1 MADKKEVNDLNDQLV
16 EKSNIRRMVDNIRK
30 SSQNA
35 SEIIYGST
43 DNIHDDNR
51 KDVNHINKVI
61 NKINLQYKQTTGD
74 NIIEF
79 FDAISGISNGPKGSK
94 KRTKSQLTGFEEIT
108 KQLEKPEMYNIN
120 ELFSVENDRAI
131 LYNNYRLIYD
141 NIPQLAQALNTYVD
155 NILSPDDF
163 TKSVFNILIDG
174 KIITSNLTT
183 EDNSNIIENV
193 KSLMKTYKLE
203 NLSKEIIR
211 ESLKIGD
218 QFVAVLPIKKE
229 ISNMLSESNHDIL
242 FNHNTETLF
251 SPNEIMLED
260 DELIEWNNSI
270 IDNVKD
276 KLYPIESLSES
287 ATKEER
293 TKYQQDKL
301 LFEEKK
307 RKFKADIAECLNNT
321 FKFYDSADILAEEF
335 YVMNE
340 DFNKEITNGLVD
352 IPFKSQSKMRKDKSK
367 DRTKL
372 TINGS
377 IVKVLDPSKVVK
389 LTLDGICFGYYYMEK
404 AVDYGDKA
412 VKGNYSQTNSI
423 FTSFGNT
430 MAPELPNSKYKLIT
444 DIFVKNIG
452 KKINKKFIN
461 NNPNFKNTIYTLLR
475 QQYIQDNQINVV
487 YIPPNQVIHFGE
499 GGGLDDQNDYHDSI
513 FKSILY
519 TAKIYL
525 AVQTST
531 LMLKLVR
538 SPEKRA
544 FYIETDLDQDA
555 EAVVQSFVRDS
566 KTKEIKMESFN
577 KDINTV
583 LNSIGSFQDYYIP
596 VVDGNK
602 PVEIDTIQ
610 GMNVE
615 MNNDF
620 LEYLLNTL
628 ISGMGIPKEFL
639 SVTDQT
645 EFARSLAMQNGK
657 FVRSIIVK
665 QKVFAEQFTQFIRIL
680 YENEFDNSK
689 VDSDKIKI
697 EFPSPASLNM
707 TNLNEQIGN
716 SQTTIQF
723 FLDTLVGEQTDEN
736 KEKYAIAKKVFT
748 KEILSNFDWEKWE
761 TILNQEVGSKA
772 TEEKITK
779 KLNTPDNNPEDM
791 GGGEMY

>member
-1 MADKKEVNDLNDQLV
+1 MADKKEVNDINDQLV
-16 EKSNIRRMVDNIRK
+16 EKNNIRRMVSNIRK

-43 DNIHDDNR
+43 DSIHDDNR

-242 FNHNTETLF
+242 FNHNAETLF

-260 DELIEWNNSI
+260 DELIEWNNAI

-321 FKFYDSADILAEEF
+321 FKFYDSADILAEDF
-335 YVMNE
+335 YIMNE

-639 SVTDQT
+639 SITDQT

-665 QKVFAEQFTQFIRIL
+665 QKVFAEQFTQFIRLL

-723 FLDTLVGEQTDEN
+723 FLDTLIGEQTEEN
-736 KEKYAIAKKVFT
+736 KEKYAIAKRVFT

-761 TILNQEVGSKA
+761 TILNQEVGTK
-772 TEEKITK
+772 TIEEKINK
-779 KLNTPDNNPEDM
+779 KLNAPDNNPEDM

>member
-1 MADKKEVNDLNDQLV
+1 LADKKEVNDLNDQLV